1 MCFLLSLQLQAA
13 LTGAISQGLNTAM
26 INVATTVEH
35 DLGDALFQ
43 SLCCNLLADLSS
55 GLDVAAVAVEVLVQV
70 DADTR
75 VTPCSSSMI

>member
-43 SLCCNLLADLSS
+43 SLCCDLLADLSC
-55 GLDVAAVAVEVLVQV
+55 GLDVAAETIEVLV

>member
-35 DLGDALFQ
+35 DLGDALFDRA
-43 SLCCNLLADLSS
+43 LRRERADLL
-55 GLDVAAVAVEVLVQV
+55 GTFLIAALTAECRLN
-70 DADTR
+70 AGG
-75 VTPCSSSMI
+75 

>member
-43 SLCCNLLADLSS
+43 SLCSDLLADLRS
-55 GLDVAAVAVEVLVQV
+55 GLDVADDAVEVIVH
-70 DADTR
+70 
-75 VTPCSSSMI
+75 S